1 MYVVWLSIRVEFHD
15 AVNLSALEAKFS
27 IPSSVPLLSVIQRNF
42 DSMIISSK
50 NIQNVRMY

>member
-15 AVNLSALEAKFS
+15 AVNLSALEAKFY